1 MSKRE
6 LLDEM
11 KKEKQQH
18 HRQIRQ
24 LQCELQKFR
33 HSDPIS
39 SLELDYTDINYKPED
54 LIGEGTF
61 SRVYKGEF
69 KGSEV
74 AVKQLKIPLQQAD
87 KNYFAAE

>member
-1 MSKRE
+1 
-6 LLDEM
+6 
-11 KKEKQQH
+11 
-18 HRQIRQ
+18 
-24 LQCELQKFR
+24 
-33 HSDPIS
+33 
-39 SLELDYTDINYKPED
+39 

-87 KNYFAAE
+87 KNYFAAEV